1 MQDRFQTSAFVCGTH
16 RFEIGWYS
24 DIGDRPTQEDSY
36 YISTHDGVLLTSVCD
51 GMGGHRGGAIA
62 SRTAIGYL
70 HAAFQAAPYRDAE
83 MYERLLDELDAK
95 VYYLKDEEG
104 NPLSAGTTI
113 VSVIIDGNQL
123 SWLSIG
129 DSRLYLIREN
139 QIVQVTRDHNYLEAL
154 RDLLQNGKIT
164 QEQFLAER
172 EKHAALTSYLGIGG
186 VHQYDIS
193 AKPFCLNNGDLL
205 VLATDGMYHSVDM
218 QAFLPLCRAELPF
231 MMQQLDA
238 AIRADMQIIRDNATF
253 IVIRYHQLEGG
264 NASNETKEMPVSDAL
279 L

>member
-1 MQDRFQTSAFVCGTH
+1 
-16 RFEIGWYS
+16 
-24 DIGDRPTQEDSY
+24 
-36 YISTHDGVLLTSVCD
+36 
-51 GMGGHRGGAIA
+51 
-62 SRTAIGYL
+62 
-70 HAAFQAAPYRDAE
+70 

-104 NPLSAGTTI
+104 NPLSAGTMI
-113 VSVIIDGNQL
+113 VSVIIDGNKL

-253 IVIRYHQLEGG
+253 IVIRYHQLERRKCIENLRGYSENRVFDLLRCMEQLER
-264 NASNETKEMPVSDAL
+264 NACDIFCNTGSPNKKGYQISAGQLYYGLLSGPICRPKQSNPSLPQRERQRTICRKGSFL
-279 L
+279 CFW